1 MPVTF
6 ISYVIPHSYNEYTV
20 LKFATGHIALK
31 SSEECRPFKIFF
43 LANCLG
49 GAKLWKNLSFF
60 VALPAV
66 GLCMVNAYLKHQE
79 EHHHTRAEFIP
90 YEHLRIRN
98 KVCGIGL
105 QYISQT
111 CLLHTLLEPISY
123 ANSFNFPFSSA
134 SSVESMHCKVGT
146 HLLDIYLSKHVY

>member
-98 KVCGIGL
+98 KRFPWGEGKRSL
-105 QYISQT
+105 FHNP
-111 CLLHTLLEPISY
+111 HTNPLPDGYE
-123 ANSFNFPFSSA
+123 
-134 SSVESMHCKVGT
+134 
-146 HLLDIYLSKHVY
+146 D